1 MQVIDVM
8 AELSEIDFSPATTIK
23 EILQNVRTILTT
35 AKYTVPLD
43 REFGLDASILDAPIA
58 VVRAK
63 LTAEIIQAVETYE
76 PRVKVTKV
84 NYEGDGEEG
93 VLTPKV
99 QVRIVDGT

>member
-8 AELSEIDFSPATTIK
+8 AELGEIDFSPATTIK

-84 NYEGDGEEG
+84 TYEGDGKEG